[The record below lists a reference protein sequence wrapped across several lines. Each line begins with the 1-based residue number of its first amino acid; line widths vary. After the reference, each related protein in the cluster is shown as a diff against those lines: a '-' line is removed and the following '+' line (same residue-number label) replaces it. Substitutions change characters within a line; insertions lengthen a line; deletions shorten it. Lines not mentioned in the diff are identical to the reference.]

1 MGSCFLLFLVP
12 IQSNAMFINNML
24 LHTFDSICKVLRN
37 NTFLGLHHA
46 IVIIRSLS
54 HGVAQDAPH
63 ALDKL
68 DLN

>member
-1 MGSCFLLFLVP
+1 
-12 IQSNAMFINNML
+12 ML

-46 IVIIRSLS
+46 IVITRSLS